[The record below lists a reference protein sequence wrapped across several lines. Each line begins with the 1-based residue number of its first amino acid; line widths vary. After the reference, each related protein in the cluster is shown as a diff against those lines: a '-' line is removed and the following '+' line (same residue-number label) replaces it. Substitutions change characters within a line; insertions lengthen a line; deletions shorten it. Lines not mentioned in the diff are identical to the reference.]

1 MRAFI
6 DSEQLWIADGPVS
19 VATRIPRHA
28 ARGLA
33 REIRRIVSRHPMEKR
48 WSWAGGRVFSIFCT
62 KENPS
67 PLLTINDRYEL
78 EPTSQELDQ
87 FIQTLETYGRT
98 R

>member
-33 REIRRIVSRHPMEKR
+33 KEIRRIVSRHPMEKR

-78 EPTSQELDQ
+78 EPTTDELDQ
-87 FIQTLETYGRT
+87 LITTLETYGRQ